1 MGKLTVDKVFS
12 ALTSAL
18 FLIAIFS
25 APILTKLQKNTT
37 YSLFENRNLAS
48 APELSIASIF
58 EPDFAKTWDNYV
70 SDQFWERNSILSA
83 HASIN
88 ANILKRPVVNG
99 VVVNAD
105 DSVLLPYNNYVTNL
119 SSISQNAER
128 MSDNLSTLNKAIQSY
143 GGRFIYAGVPEQKS
157 IYRDLYPTWLEN
169 WDDLL
174 SETEEAFFT
183 GLEDHGIEYVNM
195 RERFLASEDWTRF
208 YSKIDTHFN
217 LAGAIYTYQT
227 VMDRLGIPSM
237 EDFELVE
244 LENPFYGA
252 RNRRLFNSAKVED
265 KLTYAVL
272 SEPVPFGRKNNN
284 KETTPSVFGMPYS
297 SEAPLAYT
305 FYMGGD
311 IALTE
316 IDTNRD
322 WLPNLLVFGD
332 SFTNAVETIIYTSF
346 NRTVSLDLRHYHE
359 MSLIDYISGYKPDYV
374 ICIRDDTTYLSFDG
388 NGSDYTKKTG

>member
-1 MGKLTVDKVFS
+1 
-12 ALTSAL
+12 
-18 FLIAIFS
+18 
-25 APILTKLQKNTT
+25 
-37 YSLFENRNLAS
+37 
-48 APELSIASIF
+48 
-58 EPDFAKTWDNYV
+58 
-70 SDQFWERNSILSA
+70 
-83 HASIN
+83 
-88 ANILKRPVVNG
+88 
-99 VVVNAD
+99 
-105 DSVLLPYNNYVTNL
+105 
-119 SSISQNAER
+119 
-128 MSDNLSTLNKAIQSY
+128 
-143 GGRFIYAGVPEQKS
+143 
-157 IYRDLYPTWLEN
+157 
-169 WDDLL
+169 
-174 SETEEAFFT
+174 
-183 GLEDHGIEYVNM
+183 
-195 RERFLASEDWTRF
+195 
-208 YSKIDTHFN
+208 
-217 LAGAIYTYQT
+217 
-227 VMDRLGIPSM
+227 
-237 EDFELVE
+237 
-244 LENPFYGA
+244 
-252 RNRRLFNSAKVED
+252 VED

-297 SEAPLAYT
+297 ADAPLAYT